1 MAPFAI
7 RLTETTGG
15 WARAIGPVAEW
26 VARQLWSTTHKRTQS
41 NLPPT
46 RLTQTRGRQAKGIGS
61 APAPIRRA
69 SPRLENL
76 CQGCGKIIRDG
87 RKHCANCSIT
97 SATECLVNAARA
109 GRLVAHNVSGRAK
122 QAVSQR
128 VHANAR
134 ACWDASSQPAWLTSE
149 LFSKKIQPLLAGV
162 STAAIRSRIEVSR

>member
-1 MAPFAI
+1 
-7 RLTETTGG
+7 
-15 WARAIGPVAEW
+15 
-26 VARQLWSTTHKRTQS
+26 
-41 NLPPT
+41 
-46 RLTQTRGRQAKGIGS
+46 
-61 APAPIRRA
+61 
-69 SPRLENL
+69 
-76 CQGCGKIIRDG
+76 
-87 RKHCANCSIT
+87 NCSIT

-162 STAAIRSRIEVSR
+162 STAAIRSRIAVSRWYASRIRQGYCPHPRHWQALVTLDAV